1 MILFEVINKMT
12 ERKGNFYYYLRLI
25 GFLKPH
31 LGLMILTI
39 LSMAVASVFEGVS
52 LGMIIPLVDNILTGK
67 QIHLPPNQPVPAWV
81 TQLVDRVNHIPPV
94 TLLNTLIITTLS
106 LLVLKLVFNF
116 FSSYLINDVSHRVM
130 RDIRSAIYQKLMG
143 LSLNFFHRQK
153 TGVLMSRITND
164 CGVLQ
169 YCFSEGLTDLL
180 YQPIQLAVYLVVLF
194 SIRNYFSIPWS
205 LIGVLAFLVPLVI
218 YPVVRIGKRL
228 RKISALSQQKIGE
241 VTNTLLEGIMGI
253 RIVKVFGTEELEWKR
268 FHRENQKFYRLTLSS
283 IKRNLSVGPATEFT
297 VACAV
302 AVILWIGGGEV
313 LTGQLST
320 GAFVAFLAALLSLM
334 KPFKKVSRVYGFS
347 QQSLAAASRIFE
359 ILDEVPTVQEKPGA
373 IALKSFEESVV
384 FEKVGFH
391 YFSGQPVLQDVN
403 LHVRKGEVIA
413 IVGPSGSG
421 KSTLVNLIPR
431 LYDPTQGR
439 ILVDGKD
446 LKDFSLNSLR
456 GKIGMVT
463 QETILFNDTVWANI
477 AYGQK
482 EPPREEE
489 IIQAAQ
495 MACAHEFI
503 QRLPE
508 GYHTVMGDRGWNV
521 SGGERQR
528 IAIARAL
535 LRNPPILILDE
546 ATSQLDSG
554 SEQWVQQAI
563 EQLMK
568 NRTVFVIA
576 HRLSTVQNADRIV
589 VVDRGKVQEE
599 GTHEELLKLGRLYA
613 RLYQMQFTDEAQT
626 YRATATQVSG

>member
-1 MILFEVINKMT
+1 MILSQVTDIMT
-12 ERKGNFYYYLRLI
+12 ERKGNLYYYLRLM

-31 LGLMILTI
+31 LGLMVLTI
-39 LSMAVASVFEGVS
+39 LSMSVASIFEGVS

-67 QIHLPPNQPVPAWV
+67 QIHLPPNRPVPVWV
-81 TQLVDRVNHIPPV
+81 THLVDRVNHIPPV

-106 LLVLKLVFNF
+106 LMFLKLIFTF
-116 FSSYLINDVSHRVM
+116 LSSYFINDVSHRVM
-130 RDIRSAIYQKLMG
+130 RDLRSAVYRKLMG
-143 LSLNFFHRQK
+143 LSLAFFHRQK

-169 YCFSEGLTDLL
+169 YCFSEGLMDLL
-180 YQPIQLAVYLVVLF
+180 YQPIQLVVYLVVLF
-194 SIRNYFSIPWS
+194 SIRNYFSISWS
-205 LIGVLAFLVPLVI
+205 LMIILAFLVPLVI
-218 YPVVRIGKRL
+218 YPVVQIGRRL

-253 RIVKVFGTEELEWKR
+253 RIVKVFGAEELEWKR
-268 FHRENQKFYRLTLSS
+268 FHNENQKFYRLTISS
-283 IKRNLSVGPATEFT
+283 IKRNLSVGPMTEFT

-313 LTGQLST
+313 LTGHLST

-359 ILDEVPTVQEKPGA
+359 ILDEAPTVQEKPDA
-373 IALKSFEESVV
+373 AALRSFEETIV

-391 YFSGQPVLQDVN
+391 YFPGQPVLREVN
-403 LHVRKGEVIA
+403 LRVKKGEVIA

-431 LYDPTQGR
+431 LYDPDQGR

-446 LKDFSLNSLR
+446 LKNFSLASLR

-482 EPPREEE
+482 EPPKEEE
-489 IIQAAQ
+489 VIQAAR

-503 QRLPE
+503 QKLSQ
-508 GYHTVMGDRGWNV
+508 GYRTVMGDRGWNL

-546 ATSQLDSG
+546 ATSQLDSE
-554 SEQWVQQAI
+554 SERWVQQAI
-563 EQLMK
+563 EHLMK

-576 HRLSTVQNADRIV
+576 HRLSTIQNADRIV
-589 VVDRGKVQEE
+589 VLDRGKIQEE
-599 GTHEELLKLGRLYA
+599 GTHEELLKLGKLYA
-613 RLYQMQFTDEAQT
+613 RLYQLQFSNEAET
-626 YRATATQVSG
+626 YGTTATR